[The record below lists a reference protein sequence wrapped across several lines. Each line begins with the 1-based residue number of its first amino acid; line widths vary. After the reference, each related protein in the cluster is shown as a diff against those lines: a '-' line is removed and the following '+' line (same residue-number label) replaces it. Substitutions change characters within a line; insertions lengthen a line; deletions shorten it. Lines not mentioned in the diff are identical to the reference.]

1 MTSNRLARCLEI
13 FKALSEMSLRFRP
26 KNDVAVDSLGEVM
39 RIVRDL
45 GLDELKELRVHIDR
59 RLAMKLMYLSVLAA
73 ERAMNRRDADWLTI
87 ALMVHVVE
95 GFVLDYRE
103 NYLRLYAIEYAAW
116 RASLDLQRAL
126 HEIEPLMDD
135 QVRKRL
141 GDIFEEPHG
150 ESSLNMASLGVEV
163 MPDGEVR
170 FIPRAA
176 A

>member
-45 GLDELKELRVHIDR
+45 GLDELKELRAHIDR

-95 GFVLDYRE
+95 GAEGRRPQFD
-103 NYLRLYAIEYAAW
+103 NG
-116 RASLDLQRAL
+116 S
-126 HEIEPLMDD
+126 
-135 QVRKRL
+135 
-141 GDIFEEPHG
+141 
-150 ESSLNMASLGVEV
+150 
-163 MPDGEVR
+163 
-170 FIPRAA
+170 AA
-176 A
+176 ANVRGNLL